1 MINSVIVRQV
11 YVLLRF
17 LNDLI
22 DVILKINYWDETGRG
37 KNLPNRF
44 VEVFE
49 IELRI
54 FDEES
59 TTFEEVYRS
68 TKVSEVIDEPRVV
81 YDGDRHIVTSQLDG
95 AAKDALKR
103 LMIIALDPNL
113 TQTVTRLEIDIA
125 VENCGSSLRAAYH

>member
-54 FDEES
+54 FNEES

-81 YDGDRHIVTSQLDG
+81 YDGDRHIVTCQLDG

-125 VENCGSSLRAAYH
+125 VENCGSSLRAANH